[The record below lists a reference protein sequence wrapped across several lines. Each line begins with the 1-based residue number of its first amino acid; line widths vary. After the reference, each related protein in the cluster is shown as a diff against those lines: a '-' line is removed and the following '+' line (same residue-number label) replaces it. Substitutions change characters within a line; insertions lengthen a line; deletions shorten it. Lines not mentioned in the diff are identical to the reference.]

1 MKKKIILAL
10 LSTVSISAL
19 AAGPFKTIEVKR
31 TAEYKDS
38 ARRLSEEELK
48 KLSLKNP
55 NERTIFEK
63 SFISSLVEKKI
74 AALKI
79 DSLPE
84 ANDLSTAARNFSGV
98 LDIILTRVN
107 IIADKSTK
115 TEAKEVAQTELKLA
129 SEIGKLD
136 AMDPKA
142 VNAAETLAA
151 IINMPA
157 EKASIRTFKSNLLSK
172 LQNRK
177 PTDKIKELIID
188 SSEGLVA
195 KGKKLN
201 WEELLRCLG
210 LV

>member
-10 LSTVSISAL
+10 ISTVSISAL
-19 AAGPFKTIEVKR
+19 AAGPFKPIEVKR
-31 TAEYKDS
+31 TEYKDS
-38 ARRLSEEELK
+38 ERRLSEEELK

-55 NERTIFEK
+55 NERSISEK

-74 AALKI
+74 ADLKT

-98 LDIILTRVN
+98 LDIILNRIN
-107 IIADKSTK
+107 IIVDKSTK

-142 VNAAETLAA
+142 VKAAETLAA

-157 EKASIRTFKSNLLSK
+157 EKASIRTFKNNLLSK
-172 LQNRK
+172 LQNKK
-177 PTDKIKELIID
+177 PQSQPNKPP
-188 SSEGLVA
+188 A
-195 KGKKLN
+195 KTSDG
-201 WEELLRCLG
+201 
-210 LV
+210 